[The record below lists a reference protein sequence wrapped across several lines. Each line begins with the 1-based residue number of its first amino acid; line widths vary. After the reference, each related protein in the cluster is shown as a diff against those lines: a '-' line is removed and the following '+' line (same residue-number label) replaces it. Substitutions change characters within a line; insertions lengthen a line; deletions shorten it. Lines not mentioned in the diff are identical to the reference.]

1 MKNISNLEVQ
11 IILLIE
17 KYEKLNI
24 NQNII
29 IDLKSI
35 LLKTNEDG

>member
-29 IDLKSI
+29 IDLRSI

>member
-11 IILLIE
+11 IILLIQR
-17 KYEKLNI
+17 YEKLNI
-24 NQNII
+24 NQDIV

-35 LLKTNEDG
+35 LLKTNEDD

>member
-24 NQNII
+24 NQDIV

-35 LLKTNEDG
+35 LLKTKEDG